1 MVKTIGKII
10 LSGVVGTIFMTL
22 YIRKKSKDE
31 HQQFLQPVLL
41 NKLIDNAKN
50 LPDIKNKKNNPTG
63 WVLHYGAGVS
73 FVTAYYLLVKNVL
86 LKPTITKILLTGTIS
101 GLIGIVIWKTLFKEN
116 HRPPQNNRF
125 DYYRELLLAHIV
137 FSLFAILS
145 YKSLEEID
153 KKSVNFISDEK
164 TNL

>member
-1 MVKTIGKII
+1 MKTIGKII

-31 HQQFLQPVLL
+31 HQQFMQPVLL
-41 NKLIDNAKN
+41 NKLIDKSKN
-50 LPDIKNKKNNPTG
+50 LPDIKNKENNPAG
-63 WVLHYGAGVS
+63 WILHYGAGIS
-73 FVTAYYLLVKNVL
+73 FVTAYRILAKKVL
-86 LKPTITKILLTGTIS
+86 FKPTITKILLTGTVS
-101 GLIGIVIWKTLFKEN
+101 GLIGIVIWKTMFKEH

-145 YKSLEEID
+145 YKSLEEMD
-153 KKSVNFISDEK
+153 GRNCNLISDEK
-164 TNL
+164 KNL

>member
-31 HQQFLQPVLL
+31 HQQFIQPILL
-41 NKLIDNAKN
+41 NKLIDKSKN
-50 LPDIKNKKNNPTG
+50 LPDIQNIENNPTG
-63 WVLHYGAGVS
+63 WMLHYGAGIS
-73 FVTAYYLLVKNVL
+73 FVTAYRILAKNVL
-86 LKPTITKILLTGTIS
+86 FKPTITKILLTGTVS
-101 GLIGIVIWKTLFKEN
+101 GLIGIIIWKTMFKEH

-125 DYYRELLLAHIV
+125 NYYRELLLAHIV
-137 FSLFAILS
+137 FSAFAILI

-153 KKSVNFISDEK
+153 GKSCNLISDEK